1 MAVYYFD
8 TSAIVKR
15 YVLEIGTPWVLHL
28 VDPANANEF
37 YMVQLT
43 GPELIAALFRR
54 VRIGNLA
61 LADARRAANN
71 FRTDWQNQYQLVE
84 VHANV
89 IERAMALAESHGL
102 RGYDAVH
109 LAAAL
114 EIQAERT
121 AHHLTSIVF
130 VSADS
135 DQLQVAVVQGLQV
148 ENPNSYP

>member
-15 YVLEIGTPWVLHL
+15 YVLETGTAWVLHL

-54 VRIGNLA
+54 VRTGTLA
-61 LADARRAANN
+61 LVDARRAAAN
-71 FRTDWQNQYQLVE
+71 FRADWQNQYQIVE

-89 IERAMALAESHGL
+89 IERAMTLAESHGL
-102 RGYDAVH
+102 RGYDA
-109 LAAAL
+109 
-114 EIQAERT
+114 
-121 AHHLTSIVF
+121 
-130 VSADS
+130 
-135 DQLQVAVVQGLQV
+135 
-148 ENPNSYP
+148 